1 MIEFALGFIA
11 GLVVSTLVVV
21 TLMFFRKVVEQKLE
35 IVEKQVALK
44 GPRPRGSIV
53 MPDSHADEV
62 RDEIIKRNQEQGRD
76 TPIDQLR

>member
-1 MIEFALGFIA
+1 MIEFALGLLTGLIIA
-11 GLVVSTLVVV
+11 LLVMV
-21 TLMFFRKVVEQKLE
+21 TLMFFRKVIEQKLQ

-44 GPRPRGSIV
+44 GPRPRGSII

-62 RDEIIKRNQEQGRD
+62 RDEIIRNNRERGLD